1 MIKKIKILA
10 VTFGIVLM
18 VAPVVNAATAITY
31 NGTGIWS
38 WSSVSS
44 WTNNSNSRRY
54 TVNHNQSLTQTSSG
68 TLSVRIMKNN
78 WLGASIVSQNSFSG
92 NTSGSFSAYLDSGT
106 YYLRFESGQALYKFN
121 INGSVT
127 Y

>member
-1 MIKKIKILA
+1 MIKKIKLLA
-10 VTFGIVLM
+10 VVFGVVLM

-68 TLSVRIMKNN
+68 TLSVRIMKN
-78 WLGASIVSQNSFSG
+78 SG
-92 NTSGSFSAYLDSGT
+92 LVVLLFLKIHLAEILLVRSLLILTAEHIICDL
-106 YYLRFESGQALYKFN
+106 SGQALYKFN

>member
-1 MIKKIKILA
+1 
-10 VTFGIVLM
+10 M

-68 TLSVRIMKNN
+68 TLSVRIMKIIG
-78 WLGASIVSQNSFSG
+78 LVVLLFLKIHLAEILLVRSLLIL
-92 NTSGSFSAYLDSGT
+92 TAEHIICD
-106 YYLRFESGQALYKFN
+106 LRVAKRY
-121 INGSVT
+121 INLILTAV
-127 Y
+127 

>member
-1 MIKKIKILA
+1 
-10 VTFGIVLM
+10 M

-54 TVNHNQSLTQTSSG
+54 TVNHNQRLTQTSSG

-78 WLGASIVSQNSFSG
+78 WLGGSVVSQNSFSG

-106 YYLRFESGQALYKFN
+106 YYLRFEWP
-121 INGSVT
+121 SVI
-127 Y
+127 